1 MSVRTERI
9 GSNFVKEISFILQTE
24 IKDPDI
30 RFVTVTGCDV
40 TNDLSFAKVYVTVF
54 NKDKKEETLKALNN
68 AANFIE
74 VLLSKRIDIRK
85 MPEIS
90 FHYDNSI
97 EYGERIEKKLEELDK
112 DKQ

>member
-112 DKQ
+112 DK

>member
-9 GSNFVKEISFILQTE
+9 GSNFVKEISLILQTE

-112 DKQ
+112 DK